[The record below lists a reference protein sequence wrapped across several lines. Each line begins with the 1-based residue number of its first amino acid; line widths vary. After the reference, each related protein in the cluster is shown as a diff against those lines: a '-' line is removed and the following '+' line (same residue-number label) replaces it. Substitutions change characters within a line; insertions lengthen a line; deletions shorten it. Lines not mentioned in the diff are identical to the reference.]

1 MSILRVVWRVAI
13 VAGVLLTSLVLP
25 SQAAEEQQP
34 RLWLPL
40 VSQRQF
46 PVPNDPALRNG
57 WQWYLVNAE
66 YPLADL
72 NAPAGWAVETG
83 SPEVTLAVVSSGL
96 DIANPA
102 FQGRVLPGMCFVG
115 ESPCPDVI
123 DDTGWGTYVTSLAA
137 AQGGDGRGMAGVAW
151 GIKILPVK
159 VPFNHLGAT
168 DILAVAKGLVD
179 ACALPDVRVVLV
191 DAGFA
196 SLDKDNK
203 LMVAVARCTQAGVL
217 VVAPVGD
224 CGGEDY
230 AEHGCTSRNEVHYPA
245 GFNDSNHLVLAVGA
259 TDREGNVA
267 AFSSASTQKVVDAVA
282 PGVDIYGLRRGEEL
296 GALPDGTSQAAALAA
311 GLAAL
316 VISAHPE
323 YSLQQVMNTLQCS
336 ARDIGEEG
344 KDAASGWGLLDAG
357 RALSPGCAQ

>member
-1 MSILRVVWRVAI
+1 MSIWRVFWRVVI
-13 VAGVLLTSLVLP
+13 VAGVLLSSLVLP
-25 SQAAEEQQP
+25 SQAAGERLP
-34 RLWLPL
+34 ILWLPL

-46 PVPNDPALRNG
+46 PVPTDPALRNG
-57 WQWYLVNAE
+57 WQWYLVNGE
-66 YPLADL
+66 YPMADL

-96 DIANPA
+96 DVSNAE

-115 ESPCPDVI
+115 AATCPDVI

-137 AQGGDGRGMAGVAW
+137 AQGGDGQGMAGVAW

-168 DILAVAKGLVD
+168 DSVAVAEGLKQ
-179 ACALPDVRVVLV
+179 ACLQPGVRVVLV

-196 SLDKDNK
+196 AMAGSLPTV
-203 LMVAVARCTQAGVL
+203 VATCTQAGVL

-224 CGGEDY
+224 CGGTDY
-230 AEHGCTSRNEVHYPA
+230 LERGCTFQNEVHYPA
-245 GFNDSNHLVLAVGA
+245 AFIDPNYIVLAVGA
-259 TDREGNVA
+259 TNREGNVA
-267 AFSSASTQKVVDAVA
+267 AFSSASTQTTFFAVA

-323 YSLQQVMNTLQCS
+323 YSLQQVMDALQCS
-336 ARDIGEEG
+336 ARDISVVG
-344 KDAASGWGLLDAG
+344 KDATSGWGLLDAG